1 MKTATGICNKVQL
14 GATLGLLALTA
25 AGAANAGCMMGA
37 PHQSSGSKQP
47 AATFVPSVYRPGIT
61 AGSFVK
67 TDYFGQYDEG
77 IVGLWQFQLSGYP
90 APDWGTQAWHGDGTE
105 LMFSGG
111 QDPETGDVCQG
122 VWRQIG
128 KDTFTLNHI
137 AMGWNQPGGSF
148 VLRVHLHEIIKLNPA
163 GTEFTGTYT
172 LTGYCESGAIPP
184 FPIPAGVTC
193 ATPNPFFE
201 FNPKEPVSASNPNNV
216 ALPTGTGTVTA
227 TRVVPD

>member
-1 MKTATGICNKVQL
+1 M
-14 GATLGLLALTA
+14 
-25 AGAANAGCMMGA
+25 
-37 PHQSSGSKQP
+37 
-47 AATFVPSVYRPGIT
+47 PSVYHPGIT
-61 AGSFVK
+61 GGSFLK
-67 TDYFGQYDEG
+67 TEYSSERDEG

-148 VLRVHLHEIIKLNPA
+148 GLRVHLHEIIKLNPA

-172 LTGYCESGAIPP
+172 LTGYCENEAIPLP
-184 FPIPAGVTC
+184 LAAANGSC

-201 FNPKEPVSASNPNNV
+201 FDPSKAVSATNPDNV

-227 TRVVPD
+227 TRVIPD